1 MKPITLKEALL
12 IYVDAVLVD
21 GPAPHLYLKDMDNR
35 YHNVNEIDLI
45 RDRMCC
51 DDGYWDYY
59 EYIVDTEN
67 TKIHKL
73 FIEVNDDE

>member
-21 GPAPHLYLKDMDNR
+21 GPAPLLYLKDMDNR
-35 YHNVNEIDLI
+35 YHNVDEIDLI
-45 RDRMCC
+45 QDRMCC

-73 FIEVNDDE
+73 FVEENDYV

>member
-21 GPAPHLYLKDMDNR
+21 GPAPLLYLKDGDNH
-35 YHNVNEIDLI
+35 YHNVDEIDLI

-59 EYIVDTEN
+59 EFVLEAEGREDHT
-67 TKIHKL
+67 L
-73 FIEVNDDE
+73 FIKEN